1 MVGAAL
7 DLHQRS
13 VERPAACRAQSKGV
27 CERLALVYELLACE
41 QFRARDGG
49 RIRKRGGITH
59 ENSGI
64 VSAKCNPSRNYG
76 AAQATSKVNRPGKKN
91 IRSLRTHRRTG
102 LSVLS

>member
-13 VERPAACRAQSKGV
+13 VECPAACRARSKGI

-41 QFRARDGG
+41 QFCARDRG

-64 VSAKCNPSRNYG
+64 ASAKCEPSRNYG
-76 AAQATSKVNRPGKKN
+76 AAQATSKENRPGKKN
-91 IRSLRTHRRTG
+91 LRSPRPPRRTG
-102 LSVLS
+102 FSG